1 MANKKVEIMIDD
13 VRLVAELYVD
23 DAPIICGMI
32 LNNPGQ
38 RAIIQHAKLNGQLF
52 FGTLPYACG
61 FENQCRGGDL
71 KTFDLAYYPPRNQ
84 LCFLYGVGT
93 DEPLPISRIG
103 RIVEGMEGMQV
114 IGIKNW
120 LKQGSMMTIVGE
132 AE

>member
-23 DAPIICGMI
+23 DAPIICNMI

-61 FENQCRGGDL
+61 FENQMCIRDSIWQ
-71 KTFDLAYYPPRNQ
+71 AMRWQESVRY
-84 LCFLYGVGT
+84 
-93 DEPLPISRIG
+93 LP
-103 RIVEGMEGMQV
+103 
-114 IGIKNW
+114 
-120 LKQGSMMTIVGE
+120 
-132 AE
+132 

>member
-23 DAPIICGMI
+23 DAPIICNMI

-71 KTFDLAYYPPRNQ
+71 KHLIWHTTLP
-84 LCFLYGVGT
+84 GT
-93 DEPLPISRIG
+93 SSVSCTE
-103 RIVEGMEGMQV
+103 
-114 IGIKNW
+114 
-120 LKQGSMMTIVGE
+120 
-132 AE
+132 